1 MQGMSDQF
9 FTGAGF
15 AVNQHANRRTRKPT
29 DNPEHVLHGWRFTD
43 DIGRWAVKLNI
54 TRLLLFLVMTD
65 GALNQRHGFVDIKRF
80 GQIIKCPLLIGADGS
95 IQIGMCGHN
104 DDRKH
109 RMALFNLLEQR
120 QPVHSWH
127 TDI

>member
-29 DNPEHVLHGWRFTD
+29 DNTEHVLHGWRFAD

-54 TRLLLFLVMTD
+54 TRLLLFLVMTM
-65 GALNQRHGFVDIKRF
+65 ARSTS
-80 GQIIKCPLLIGADGS
+80 ATASS
-95 IQIGMCGHN
+95 ISNGLG
-104 DDRKH
+104 R
-109 RMALFNLLEQR
+109 
-120 QPVHSWH
+120 
-127 TDI
+127 

>member
-1 MQGMSDQF
+1 MALWLAAVAMQGMSDQF

-29 DNPEHVLHGWRFTD
+29 DKTEHVLHGWRFAD

-65 GALNQRHGFVDIKRF
+65 GAAYQRHGFVDIKRF
-80 GQIIKCPLLIGADGS
+80 GQISNAPC
-95 IQIGMCGHN
+95 
-104 DDRKH
+104 
-109 RMALFNLLEQR
+109 
-120 QPVHSWH
+120 
-127 TDI
+127 